1 MGKSKNL
8 ELQQQGQ
15 KPSVIGEFSVAINAA
30 KISQEGD
37 IRLVETLKI
46 IMLKLGIREANL
58 PTNSEKIVLIDHIR
72 KNYSAHTLQ
81 ELKLAFDL
89 AIAGKLECEVDHYE
103 NFSCLYFSKIMTAYR
118 SWSGRVYKELPQEKP
133 KELPASNETVTDE
146 DWIEIARGIWEKTK
160 NPMLLP
166 PELYRILN
174 LNPTEEQKSSV
185 RRRAT
190 LMVAKLIQD
199 DPKFFK
205 DDADAGVFQNRL
217 LRQLCVAD
225 YFEGKI

>member
-1 MGKSKNL
+1 MNGQEIALAAKQLLFKISIITGWKMYDDEIEQRILEEQFSMKLKESYGNTNSTEIEYAFRNSFVKDWGKSMNL
-8 ELQQQGQ
+8 
-15 KPSVIGEFSVAINAA
+15 A
-30 KISQEGD
+30 
-37 IRLVETLKI
+37 
-46 IMLKLGIREANL
+46 
-58 PTNSEKIVLIDHIR
+58 LIDEVMQPYLSQR
-72 KNYSAHTLQ
+72 AEASR
-81 ELKLAFDL
+81 
-89 AIAGKLECEVDHYE
+89 LEEQV
-103 NFSCLYFSKIMTAYR
+103 MT
-118 SWSGRVYKELPQEKP
+118 KP

-146 DWIEIARGIWEKTK
+146 DWIEIARGTWEKTK

-166 PELYRILN
+166 PKLYRVLN

>member
-1 MGKSKNL
+1 MIERKYQALPIARLSDHELTLAGKGLLFKISIITGWKMYDDAVEQRILEQQFLLKLKESYSNVNTVEIEYAFRNSFVKDWGKSMNL
-8 ELQQQGQ
+8 
-15 KPSVIGEFSVAINAA
+15 A
-30 KISQEGD
+30 
-37 IRLVETLKI
+37 
-46 IMLKLGIREANL
+46 
-58 PTNSEKIVLIDHIR
+58 LIDEVMQPYLSQR
-72 KNYSAHTLQ
+72 AEASR
-81 ELKLAFDL
+81 
-89 AIAGKLECEVDHYE
+89 LEEQV
-103 NFSCLYFSKIMTAYR
+103 MA
-118 SWSGRVYKELPQEKP
+118 KP

-146 DWIEIARGIWEKTK
+146 DWIEIARGTWEKTK

-166 PELYRILN
+166 PKLYRILN

-190 LMVAKLIQD
+190 LMVSKLIQD